1 MPRSSPPNSCFEP
14 FSIPGT
20 DEIPADGKHQ
30 WPVVAAVPGPTVPWT
45 PMAVQLGEVD
55 AAAQAT
61 EGSCFDG
68 SAGKAAVVLLQLTK
82 CCATT

>member
-1 MPRSSPPNSCFEP
+1 MPRSSPPSSCFEQFP
-14 FSIPGT
+14 IPGT
-20 DEIPADGKHQ
+20 AEILADGKYR
-30 WPVVAAVPGPTVPWT
+30 WPVVAAVPRPTVPWT

-61 EGSCFDG
+61 EGSCFYG
-68 SAGKAAVVLLQLTK
+68 SAAIAAVVLLQLTK